1 MKVHM
6 YNYFVYLF
14 NQKDMD
20 GFNNV
25 MIVQIDIYIFYI
37 LLRLCLCITAP
48 IIAMLPVFTTSTA
61 RGVVPDTQ
69 EVIVHSV
76 CMLYCLNMIKF
87 LLLSYKLPTANL
99 TLVYFDNCIKN
110 KSVCFRI
117 ARNLSLINL
126 VVNSNY
132 LCLKMSSCMEREKMK
147 QQLEIKMINILWSFV
162 VTPCVFI

>member
-1 MKVHM
+1 
-6 YNYFVYLF
+6 
-14 NQKDMD
+14 MD

-25 MIVQIDIYIFYI
+25 MIVLIDFFFYI
-37 LLRLCLCITAP
+37 LLRLCVCITAP
-48 IIAMLPVFTTSTA
+48 IIAMLPVFTISTA

-126 VVNSNY
+126 VVNNNY
-132 LCLKMSSCMEREKMK
+132 LYLKMSSCMEREKMK
-147 QQLEIKMINILWSFV
+147 
-162 VTPCVFI
+162 